1 MRKTFFTL
9 IVLILT
15 SLFGQNQYGQNK
27 SIKTKFYQKD
37 FEKNKVD
44 EEVYHLI
51 KYKYSHSIDKKDT
64 LIPSIFVDDR
74 NYKGVIN
81 YGVQFKSKDF
91 KVFQLL
97 ESHRMWYL
105 KVNFEKT
112 VFNPKDSIIEIEGHV
127 TGGWGDS
134 TNKREKEKSFNNRI
148 DVFLGNKKDTIFNW
162 YYSASVNKEFINVT
176 QNGVKVDEN
185 TVIDKF
191 PAFYFKNY
199 SHYKTASKG
208 KRYFKIKGKVAA
220 NTILV
225 FGDIGCYSEIFDLS
239 TMIYNSKKNRRKKTI
254 KKDLPAYK
262 ILIKDNIVL
271 SDIQKDKIK
280 RKEMDYYSFT
290 VEAENYILKRQY
302 AKAKEQ
308 YNLLNKNYKVIFARD
323 IHNAIRCALFSR
335 DYENAYYWAVQ
346 LAKKGV
352 GINYF
357 NSKIFSLLKKQKQ
370 WNSFSVKY
378 DSIYHQF
385 QNSRNTKL
393 KGELE
398 KLVQEDQADYGL
410 ANRKDSKVLYETTE
424 RVTNKLIAL
433 LKEEGYPSEEKIGVY
448 TKNDTVLNPFPEY
461 HVLIRHA
468 IQQKPKNIEILN
480 DLLIKSALKL
490 QHDNKRS
497 SIEKFYNNSC
507 FHIYK
512 GNLYNSKSC
521 GLNDLDVRKM
531 KFIFNN
537 PYGFFIYTKNYIIT
551 EYDKESPEAYDKY
564 YNENFNS
571 IMKISDDWEFY
582 NK

>member
-9 IVLILT
+9 IILILT
-15 SLFGQNQYGQNK
+15 SLYGQNQYGQNT
-27 SIKTKFYQKD
+27 SVKTKFYQKD
-37 FEKNKVD
+37 FEKNKID
-44 EEVYHLI
+44 EETYQLW
-51 KYKYSHSIDKKDT
+51 KYKFLNSSNIKDT
-64 LIPSIFVDDR
+64 LIPSFFVDDR

-112 VFNPKDSIIEIEGHV
+112 VFNPKDSIIEIEGFV
-127 TGGWGDS
+127 NGGWADS
-134 TNKREKEKSFNNRI
+134 DSKKLKEKNIENRLDI
-148 DVFLGNKKDTIFNW
+148 FLGEKKDTIVHC
-162 YYSASVNKEFINVT
+162 YLGKVVNEELIE
-176 QNGVKVDEN
+176 VKIKGRDVNESTILD
-185 TVIDKF
+185 TF

-199 SHYKTASKG
+199 SHYKTVSNG

-220 NTILV
+220 NTILA

-280 RKEMDYYSFT
+280 NKEINYYSFT
-290 VEAENYILKRQY
+290 EEAENFILKRQY

-335 DYENAYYWAVQ
+335 DYENAYYWTAQ

-357 NSKIFSLLKKQKQ
+357 NSKIFTLLKKQKQ
-370 WNSFSVKY
+370 WNGFSVKY
-378 DSIYHQF
+378 DSIYYQF

-393 KGELE
+393 KEGLE
-398 KLVQEDQADYGL
+398 KLVEEDQADYGL

-424 RVTNKLIAL
+424 RVTDKLIAL
-433 LKEEGYPSEEKIGVY
+433 LKEEGYPSEEKIGVD

-468 IQQKPKNIEILN
+468 IQQNPKNIEALN

-490 QHDNKRS
+490 EHDNKRS

-537 PYGFFIYTKNYIIT
+537 PYVFFYLYGKL
-551 EYDKESPEAYDKY
+551 
-564 YNENFNS
+564 YNN
-571 IMKISDDWEFY
+571 
-582 NK
+582 